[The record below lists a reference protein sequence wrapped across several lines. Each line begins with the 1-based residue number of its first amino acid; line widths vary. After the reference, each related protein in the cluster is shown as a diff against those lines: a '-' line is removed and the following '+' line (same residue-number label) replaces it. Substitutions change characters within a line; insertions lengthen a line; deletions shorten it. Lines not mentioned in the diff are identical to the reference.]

1 MPLRCIIR
9 FFGWLWPRE
18 NYPLLLWHKLVSIQL
33 KGINGPKTHSWSVK
47 TQKNLMSLF
56 QSKTKIII
64 PFDII
69 YLLRIEKI
77 GIPLF
82 LLKWHYN
89 PFFPKTKISPFI
101 VIAFFL
107 VSPRSTGIVPFPSHV
122 TQSHSHLLFT
132 RVQSQV
138 RAGLFS
144 GVQLH
149 KFCPYPP
156 WKLPR

>member
-1 MPLRCIIR
+1 MSCA
-9 FFGWLWPRE
+9 FTTHYSLWPRE
-18 NYPLLLWHKLVSIQL
+18 NYSLLLWHKSVSIQL

-47 TQKNLMSLF
+47 NFVVSKKLRG

-64 PFDII
+64 PFDTI

-82 LLKWHYN
+82 LLKGHYN

-101 VIAFFL
+101 VISLFL
-107 VSPRSTGIVPFPSHV
+107 FSPRSTGIVPFPSHV
-122 TQSHSHLLFT
+122 TQSHSHLLFN

-149 KFCPYPP
+149 KFWPYPP
-156 WKLPR
+156 

>member
-1 MPLRCIIR
+1 M
-9 FFGWLWPRE
+9 
-18 NYPLLLWHKLVSIQL
+18 LLHKSVSIQL

-47 TQKNLMSLF
+47 TQKNLIPLV
-56 QSKTKIII
+56 QSKNKIVI
-64 PFDII
+64 PFDKI

-82 LLKWHYN
+82 LLKGHYN
-89 PFFPKTKISPFI
+89 PFFPKTQISPFI
-101 VIAFFL
+101 VISFFL
-107 VSPRSTGIVPFPSHV
+107 FSPRSTGIVPFPSHV

-144 GVQLH
+144 GAQLH
-149 KFCPYPP
+149 KVCPYPP
-156 WKLPR
+156 RKLPR